1 MSKEVLKTA
10 YINFQAKGVQ
20 EIRTL
25 ITHLGKDLDK
35 FSVSLGQSQLKVAN
49 KLGDISNKI
58 KESVKKANAA
68 VLVGTKASTAA
79 LGKEVSALKLINK
92 EFRELS
98 SHTKE
103 FRGIKGKSGV
113 RLTQKFYSKSPELIA
128 AEVGKENAM
137 AELLK
142 SKSLNEMSKIFER
155 QEQRRLKIAKE
166 IAKTEKEAAKE
177 AAREK
182 LRAAKEAAREEKAA
196 AREAETRRKNFS
208 NRIVAITKFL
218 GKLGLATY
226 GDYQNRM
233 GLRSENLRY
242 ENLLMLS
249 GIGNAR
255 ARNYAAKMVS
265 LGGSTEGALG
275 ALNALSAGLGGIAR
289 GDTGLLQTLGMYG
302 IGGISPRTSPE
313 QLINKIRARVQRGD
327 LSRNEINALLS
338 QLPLDDAQKRAI
350 MSSRADL
357 FSGEL
362 GAFSVDERNIQA
374 LEKNA
379 IATESLRSS
388 TEKALAFFSPIDNKM
403 SGLIQSN
410 SELIAGIMVNSNAIK
425 ELAGLIPQ
433 IGSSLANSLSGIFGG
448 AAAGA
453 ITSKFG
459 KTWTS
464 AKNLVKWGSRFATIP
479 ALVGTAAVG
488 GTAATSVEFYNRI
501 KENPLERGG
510 WGKGIGTNYRIQQKV
525 NYLMTPSITGGYNMP
540 AIERFNQKYGGQIP
554 KFDNFYRNLHSES
567 SYDNS
572 STITNYYINYNSPQ
586 QDTIVPFYLRNRG
599 GEYSWKRDV
608 LNYAPNY

>member
-265 LGGSTEGALG
+265 LGGSTEGALD

-313 QLINKIRARVQRGD
+313 QLIDKIRARVQRGD

-362 GAFSVDERNIQA
+362 GTFSVDERNIQA

-388 TEKALAFFSPIDNKM
+388 TEKALAFVSPIDNKI

-459 KTWTS
+459 KIWTS
-464 AKNLVKWGSRFATIP
+464 AKNFGSK
-479 ALVGTAAVG
+479 VSG
-488 GTAATSVEFYNRI
+488 GMA
-501 KENPLERGG
+501 RGG
-510 WGKGIGTNYRIQQKV
+510 AFISRLLGGATLSLTPNTMGDSTIEGNLHLLSEADRKK
-525 NYLMTPSITGGYNMP
+525 YLDRKYGVSELGWLQDMASSIEKSSITDSYN
-540 AIERFNQKYGGQIP
+540 
-554 KFDNFYRNLHSES
+554 
-567 SYDNS
+567 
-572 STITNYYINYNSPQ
+572 TTNNNYNIYYSQPQ
-586 QDTIVPFYLRNRG
+586 QNSVVPFYLRNPDTWERNAL
-599 GEYSWKRDV
+599 Y
-608 LNYAPNY
+608 YAPNY

>member
-35 FSVSLGQSQLKVAN
+35 FSASLGQSQLKIAN

-58 KESVKKANAA
+58 KESVKKANEA

-79 LGKEVSALKLINK
+79 LGREVSALKLINK
-92 EFRELS
+92 EFKGMALTSKEL
-98 SHTKE
+98 
-103 FRGIKGKSGV
+103 KSLGGRVSV
-113 RLTQKFYSKSPELIA
+113 RITQKSPELLRIEA
-128 AEVGKENAM
+128 AEKA
-137 AELLK
+137 A
-142 SKSLNEMSKIFER
+142 KIEER
-155 QEQRRLKIAKE
+155 
-166 IAKTEKEAAKE
+166 AAKE

-208 NRIVAITKFL
+208 NRVVAITKFM

-275 ALNALSAGLGGIAR
+275 TLNALSAGLGGIAR

-327 LSRNEINALLS
+327 LSKNEINALLS

-362 GAFSVDERNIQA
+362 GTFSVDERNIQA

-379 IATESLRSS
+379 IATESLRGSI
-388 TEKALAFFSPIDNKM
+388 EKALAFFSPIDNKM

-459 KTWTS
+459 KIWTS
-464 AKNLVKWGSRFATIP
+464 AKNFGSK
-479 ALVGTAAVG
+479 VSG
-488 GTAATSVEFYNRI
+488 GMA
-501 KENPLERGG
+501 RGG
-510 WGKGIGTNYRIQQKV
+510 AFISRPLGGATLSLTPNTMGDSTIEGNLHLLSEADRKK
-525 NYLMTPSITGGYNMP
+525 YLDRKYGVSELDWLQDMASSIEKSSITDSYN
-540 AIERFNQKYGGQIP
+540 
-554 KFDNFYRNLHSES
+554 
-567 SYDNS
+567 
-572 STITNYYINYNSPQ
+572 TTNNNYNIYYSQPQ
-586 QDTIVPFYLRNRG
+586 QNSTVPFYLRNPDTWERNAL
-599 GEYSWKRDV
+599 Y
-608 LNYAPNY
+608 YAPNY

>member
-10 YINFQAKGVQ
+10 YINFQEKGVQ

-35 FSVSLGQSQLKVAN
+35 FSASLGQSQLKIAN

-58 KESVKKANAA
+58 KESVKKANEA

-226 GDYQNRM
+226 GDYQTRM

-275 ALNALSAGLGGIAR
+275 TLNALSAGLGGIAR

-313 QLINKIRARVQRGD
+313 QLIDKIRARVQRGD

-379 IATESLRSS
+379 IATESLRGS
-388 TEKALAFFSPIDNKM
+388 TEKALAFFSPIDNKI

-459 KTWTS
+459 KIWTS
-464 AKNLVKWGSRFATIP
+464 AKNFSSKVS
-479 ALVGTAAVG
+479 G
-488 GTAATSVEFYNRI
+488 GI
-501 KENPLERGG
+501 IRGG
-510 WGKGIGTNYRIQQKV
+510 SFISRLLGGATLSLTPNTMGDSTIEGNLHLLSDADRKK
-525 NYLMTPSITGGYNMP
+525 YLDRKYGVSELGWLQDMASSIEKSSITDSYN
-540 AIERFNQKYGGQIP
+540 
-554 KFDNFYRNLHSES
+554 
-567 SYDNS
+567 
-572 STITNYYINYNSPQ
+572 TTNNNYNIYYSQPQ
-586 QDTIVPFYLRNRG
+586 QNSVVPFYLRNPDTWERNAL
-599 GEYSWKRDV
+599 Y
-608 LNYAPNY
+608 YAPNY

>member
-35 FSVSLGQSQLKVAN
+35 FSASLGQSQLKVAN

-58 KESVKKANAA
+58 KESVKKANEA

-92 EFRELS
+92 EFRGMAITSKEL
-98 SHTKE
+98 
-103 FRGIKGKSGV
+103 KSLGGRVSV
-113 RLTQKFYSKSPELIA
+113 RITQKSPELLRVEA
-128 AEVGKENAM
+128 AEKA
-137 AELLK
+137 A
-142 SKSLNEMSKIFER
+142 KIE
-155 QEQRRLKIAKE
+155 
-166 IAKTEKEAAKE
+166 EKAAKE

-218 GKLGLATY
+218 GKLGIATY
-226 GDYQNRM
+226 GDYQHRM

-249 GIGNAR
+249 GVGNAR
-255 ARNYAAKMVS
+255 ARNYAARMVS

-275 ALNALSAGLGGIAR
+275 TLNALSAGLGGIAR

-327 LSRNEINALLS
+327 LSKNEINALLS

-362 GAFSVDERNIQA
+362 GTFSVDERNIQA

-388 TEKALAFFSPIDNKM
+388 TEKALAFFSPIDNRI

-410 SELIAGIMVNSNAIK
+410 SELMAGIMVNSNAIK

-459 KTWTS
+459 KIWTS
-464 AKNLVKWGSRFATIP
+464 AKNFGSK
-479 ALVGTAAVG
+479 VSG
-488 GTAATSVEFYNRI
+488 GI
-501 KENPLERGG
+501 IRGG
-510 WGKGIGTNYRIQQKV
+510 AFISRLLGGATLSLTPNTMGDSTIEGNLHLLSEADRKK
-525 NYLMTPSITGGYNMP
+525 YLDRKYGVSELGWLQDMASSIEKSSITDSYN
-540 AIERFNQKYGGQIP
+540 
-554 KFDNFYRNLHSES
+554 
-567 SYDNS
+567 
-572 STITNYYINYNSPQ
+572 TTNNNYNIYYSQPQ
-586 QDTIVPFYLRNRG
+586 QNSTVPFYLRNPDTWERNAL
-599 GEYSWKRDV
+599 Y
-608 LNYAPNY
+608 YAPNY

>member
-35 FSVSLGQSQLKVAN
+35 FSASLGQSQLKIAN

-58 KESVKKANAA
+58 KESVKKANEA

-92 EFRELS
+92 EFKGMALTSKEL
-98 SHTKE
+98 
-103 FRGIKGKSGV
+103 KSLGGRVSV
-113 RLTQKFYSKSPELIA
+113 RITQKSPELLRIEA
-128 AEVGKENAM
+128 AEKA
-137 AELLK
+137 A
-142 SKSLNEMSKIFER
+142 KIEER
-155 QEQRRLKIAKE
+155 
-166 IAKTEKEAAKE
+166 AAKE

-182 LRAAKEAAREEKAA
+182 LRASKEAAREEKAA

-275 ALNALSAGLGGIAR
+275 TLNALSAGLGGIAR

-313 QLINKIRARVQRGD
+313 QLIDKIRARVQRGD

-362 GAFSVDERNIQA
+362 GTFSVDERNIQA

-388 TEKALAFFSPIDNKM
+388 TEKALAFVSPIDNKI

-459 KTWTS
+459 KIWTS

-479 ALVGTAAVG
+479 ALVGAAAVG

>member
-35 FSVSLGQSQLKVAN
+35 FSASLGQSQLKVAN

-58 KESVKKANAA
+58 KESVKKANEA
-68 VLVGTKASTAA
+68 VLVGAKASTAA

-92 EFRELS
+92 EFRGMAITSKEL
-98 SHTKE
+98 
-103 FRGIKGKSGV
+103 KSLGGRVSV
-113 RLTQKFYSKSPELIA
+113 RITQKSPELLRVEA
-128 AEVGKENAM
+128 AEKA
-137 AELLK
+137 A
-142 SKSLNEMSKIFER
+142 KIE
-155 QEQRRLKIAKE
+155 
-166 IAKTEKEAAKE
+166 EKAAKE

-218 GKLGLATY
+218 GKLGLAAY

-249 GIGNAR
+249 GVGNAR

-275 ALNALSAGLGGIAR
+275 TLNALSAGLGGIAR

-327 LSRNEINALLS
+327 LSKNEINALLS

-362 GAFSVDERNIQA
+362 GTFSVDERNIQA

-388 TEKALAFFSPIDNKM
+388 TEKALVLFSPIDNKI

-410 SELIAGIMVNSNAIK
+410 SNLIAGIMINSNATK
-425 ELAGLIPQ
+425 ELTGLIPQ
-433 IGSSLANSLSGIFGG
+433 IGSSLANSLSGALSGALSGVVATKAKSIWNGAKNIGSKIGSGIARGGAFVSRLLGG
-448 AAAGA
+448 AALSLTPTPLGDST
-453 ITSKFG
+453 IEG
-459 KTWTS
+459 
-464 AKNLVKWGSRFATIP
+464 NLHRLSP
-479 ALVGTAAVG
+479 
-488 GTAATSVEFYNRI
+488 
-501 KENPLERGG
+501 KEQEDFLRE
-510 WGKGIGTNYRIQQKV
+510 
-525 NYLMTPSITGGYNMP
+525 
-540 AIERFNQKYGGQIP
+540 KYGDAYIDLFKKLNSP
-554 KFDNFYRNLHSES
+554 SLLPNSFS
-567 SYDNS
+567 SIQNS
-572 STITNYYINYNSPQ
+572 NNTTTNNNYNIYYSQPQ
-586 QDTIVPFYLRNRG
+586 QNSVVPFYLRNRG
-599 GEYSWKRDV
+599 TEYNWEGNA
-608 LNYAPNY
+608 LYYAPNY

>member
-35 FSVSLGQSQLKVAN
+35 FSASIGQSQLKMAS

-58 KESVKKANAA
+58 KESAKKANEA
-68 VLVGTKASTAA
+68 VLVGTKASTTA

-92 EFRELS
+92 EFRGLASTSKELKS
-98 SHTKE
+98 L
-103 FRGIKGKSGV
+103 GGKVSV
-113 RLTQKFYSKSPELIA
+113 RITQKSPELLKIEA
-128 AEVGKENAM
+128 AEKA
-137 AELLK
+137 A
-142 SKSLNEMSKIFER
+142 KIEER
-155 QEQRRLKIAKE
+155 
-166 IAKTEKEAAKE
+166 AAKE

-218 GKLGLATY
+218 GKLGLAAY

-275 ALNALSAGLGGIAR
+275 TLNALSAGLGGIAR

-327 LSRNEINALLS
+327 LSKNEINALLS

-362 GAFSVDERNIQA
+362 GTFSVDERNIQA

-388 TEKALAFFSPIDNKM
+388 TEKALVLFSPIDNKI

-410 SELIAGIMVNSNAIK
+410 SDLIASVMINSNATK

-433 IGSSLANSLSGIFGG
+433 IGSSLANSLSGVLAGTLSGAVATKAKSIWDGVKNVGSKVGGSIARGG
-448 AAAGA
+448 AFVSRLLGGA
-453 ITSKFG
+453 TLALTPTPLGDGTIDGYLRSLSDEDYKKFI
-459 KTWTS
+459 
-464 AKNLVKWGSRFATIP
+464 AKYPELANRFSYSLP
-479 ALVGTAAVG
+479 A
-488 GTAATSVEFYNRI
+488 
-501 KENPLERGG
+501 
-510 WGKGIGTNYRIQQKV
+510 V
-525 NYLMTPSITGGYNMP
+525 NNT
-540 AIERFNQKYGGQIP
+540 
-554 KFDNFYRNLHSES
+554 
-567 SYDNS
+567 NS
-572 STITNYYINYNSPQ
+572 STVNNYYINYNSPQ
-586 QDTIVPFYLRNRG
+586 QETSIPFYLRSRRYNPFEW
-599 GEYSWKRDV
+599 GEDAIYSSG
-608 LNYAPNY
+608 Y

>member
-35 FSVSLGQSQLKVAN
+35 FSASLGQSQLKVAN

-58 KESVKKANAA
+58 KESVKKANEA
-68 VLVGTKASTAA
+68 VLVGTKASTVA

-92 EFRELS
+92 EFRELA

-103 FRGIKGKSGV
+103 FRSIKGKSGV

-155 QEQRRLKIAKE
+155 QEQRKLKIAKE
-166 IAKTEKEAAKE
+166 IAETEKEAAKE

-208 NRIVAITKFL
+208 NRAVAIAKFL
-218 GKLGLATY
+218 GKLGIAAY

-265 LGGSTEGALG
+265 LGGTTEGALG
-275 ALNALSAGLGGIAR
+275 TLNALSSSLGGIAR
-289 GDTGLLQTLGMYG
+289 GDTSLLETLGKYG
-302 IGGISPRTSPE
+302 ISGISARTSPE
-313 QLINKIRARVQRGD
+313 ELINKIRDRIQRGD
-327 LSRNEINALLS
+327 LGKNEINALLS

-362 GAFSVDERNIQA
+362 GTFSVDERNIQA
-374 LEKNA
+374 LERNA

-388 TEKALAFFSPIDNKM
+388 TEKALAFFSPIDNKISELM
-403 SGLIQSN
+403 QSN
-410 SELIAGIMVNSNAIK
+410 SDLIAGIMINSNVVK

-433 IGSSLANSLSGIFGG
+433 IGSSLANSLSG
-448 AAAGA
+448 ALAGA
-453 ITSKFG
+453 LSGALATKAKSIWNGVKNIGSK
-459 KTWTS
+459 
-464 AKNLVKWGSRFATIP
+464 
-479 ALVGTAAVG
+479 VG
-488 GTAATSVEFYNRI
+488 GSIGSFASRLLGVAALALTPTPLGDSTKDGYLGQLSNEDFKKLI
-501 KENPLERGG
+501 AENPKLA
-510 WGKGIGTNYRIQQKV
+510 NLFSDSLPAV
-525 NYLMTPSITGGYNMP
+525 NNT
-540 AIERFNQKYGGQIP
+540 
-554 KFDNFYRNLHSES
+554 
-567 SYDNS
+567 NS
-572 STITNYYINYNSPQ
+572 STVNNYYINYNSPQ
-586 QDTIVPFYLRNRG
+586 QETSIPFYLRSQRYNPF
-599 GEYSWKRDV
+599 EWSEDAIYSSG
-608 LNYAPNY
+608 Y

>member
-25 ITHLGKDLDK
+25 IAHLGKDLDK
-35 FSVSLGQSQLKVAN
+35 FSASLGQSQLKVAN

-58 KESVKKANAA
+58 KESVKKANEA

-92 EFRELS
+92 EFKGMALTSKELKS
-98 SHTKE
+98 L
-103 FRGIKGKSGV
+103 GGKVSV
-113 RLTQKFYSKSPELIA
+113 RITQKSPELLRIEA
-128 AEVGKENAM
+128 AEKA
-137 AELLK
+137 A
-142 SKSLNEMSKIFER
+142 KIEER
-155 QEQRRLKIAKE
+155 
-166 IAKTEKEAAKE
+166 AAKE

-208 NRIVAITKFL
+208 NRVVAITKFL

-226 GDYQNRM
+226 GDYQTRM

>member
-1 MSKEVLKTA
+1 M
-10 YINFQAKGVQ
+10 
-20 EIRTL
+20 
-25 ITHLGKDLDK
+25 
-35 FSVSLGQSQLKVAN
+35 
-49 KLGDISNKI
+49 
-58 KESVKKANAA
+58 
-68 VLVGTKASTAA
+68 
-79 LGKEVSALKLINK
+79 
-92 EFRELS
+92 
-98 SHTKE
+98 
-103 FRGIKGKSGV
+103 KGKNREG
-113 RLTQKFYSKSPELIA
+113 
-128 AEVGKENAM
+128 
-137 AELLK
+137 
-142 SKSLNEMSKIFER
+142 
-155 QEQRRLKIAKE
+155 LKIAKE

-208 NRIVAITKFL
+208 NRVVAITKFL

-275 ALNALSAGLGGIAR
+275 TLNALSAGLGGIAR

-313 QLINKIRARVQRGD
+313 QLIDKIRARVQRGD
-327 LSRNEINALLS
+327 LNRNEINALLS

-388 TEKALAFFSPIDNKM
+388 TEKALAFFSPIDNKI

-459 KTWTS
+459 KIWTS
-464 AKNLVKWGSRFATIP
+464 AKNFGSKVSGGMARGGAFISRLLGGATLSLTP
-479 ALVGTAAVG
+479 TPMGG
-488 GTAATSVEFYNRI
+488 GTI
-501 KENPLERGG
+501 DENLHLLSEADRKKYLDRKYGVAELG
-510 WGKGIGTNYRIQQKV
+510 WLQDMASSIEKS
-525 NYLMTPSITGGYNMP
+525 SITDSYN
-540 AIERFNQKYGGQIP
+540 
-554 KFDNFYRNLHSES
+554 
-567 SYDNS
+567 
-572 STITNYYINYNSPQ
+572 TTNNNYNIYYSQPQ
-586 QDTIVPFYLRNRG
+586 QNSVVPFYLRNPDTWERNAL
-599 GEYSWKRDV
+599 Y
-608 LNYAPNY
+608 YAPNY

>member
-35 FSVSLGQSQLKVAN
+35 FSASLGQSQLKIAN

-58 KESVKKANAA
+58 KESVKKANEA

-79 LGKEVSALKLINK
+79 LGKEVSALKLLNK
-92 EFRELS
+92 EFKGMALTSKEL
-98 SHTKE
+98 
-103 FRGIKGKSGV
+103 KSLGGRVSV
-113 RLTQKFYSKSPELIA
+113 RITQKSPELLRIEA
-128 AEVGKENAM
+128 AEKA
-137 AELLK
+137 A
-142 SKSLNEMSKIFER
+142 KIEER
-155 QEQRRLKIAKE
+155 
-166 IAKTEKEAAKE
+166 AAKE

-255 ARNYAAKMVS
+255 ARNYAARMVS

-275 ALNALSAGLGGIAR
+275 TLNALSAGLGGIAR

-313 QLINKIRARVQRGD
+313 QLIDKIRARVQRGD

-388 TEKALAFFSPIDNKM
+388 TEKALAFFSPIDNKI

-453 ITSKFG
+453 VTSKFG
-459 KTWTS
+459 KIWTS
-464 AKNLVKWGSRFATIP
+464 AKNFGSKVSGGAFISRLLGGATLSLTPNTMGDSTIEGNLHLLSE
-479 ALVGTAAVG
+479 ADRKKYLDRKYGV
-488 GTAATSVEFYNRI
+488 SE
-501 KENPLERGG
+501 LG
-510 WGKGIGTNYRIQQKV
+510 WLQDMASSIEKS
-525 NYLMTPSITGGYNMP
+525 SITDSYN
-540 AIERFNQKYGGQIP
+540 
-554 KFDNFYRNLHSES
+554 
-567 SYDNS
+567 
-572 STITNYYINYNSPQ
+572 TTNNNYNIYYSQPQ
-586 QDTIVPFYLRNRG
+586 QNSAVPFYLRNPDTWERNAL
-599 GEYSWKRDV
+599 Y
-608 LNYAPNY
+608 YAPNY

>member
-35 FSVSLGQSQLKVAN
+35 FSASLGQSQLKVAN

-58 KESVKKANAA
+58 KESVKKANEA
-68 VLVGTKASTAA
+68 VLVGTKASTVA

-103 FRGIKGKSGV
+103 FRSIKGKSGV

-155 QEQRRLKIAKE
+155 QEDRKLKTAKE

-208 NRIVAITKFL
+208 NRAVAIAKFL
-218 GKLGLATY
+218 GKLGLAAY

-275 ALNALSAGLGGIAR
+275 TLNALSSSLGGIAR

-327 LSRNEINALLS
+327 LSKNEINALLS

-388 TEKALAFFSPIDNKM
+388 NEKALVFFSPIDNKI
-403 SGLIQSN
+403 SGLIKSN
-410 SELIAGIMVNSNAIK
+410 SDLIAEMMTNSNAVK

-433 IGSSLANSLSGIFGG
+433 IGSSLANSLSGALTGALSALLATKTKDIWDEVKNIGSKVGGSIGSFISRLLGG
-448 AAAGA
+448 ATLSLTPTPLGDGTIDGNLHRLSEADRKKYLDMKYGLSNLRRLQDIA
-453 ITSKFG
+453 SSSG
-459 KTWTS
+459 KS
-464 AKNLVKWGSRFATIP
+464 
-479 ALVGTAAVG
+479 
-488 GTAATSVEFYNRI
+488 
-501 KENPLERGG
+501 
-510 WGKGIGTNYRIQQKV
+510 
-525 NYLMTPSITGGYNMP
+525 SITDSYN
-540 AIERFNQKYGGQIP
+540 
-554 KFDNFYRNLHSES
+554 
-567 SYDNS
+567 
-572 STITNYYINYNSPQ
+572 TTNNNYNIYYSHPQ
-586 QDTIVPFYLRNRG
+586 QNSVVPFYLRNPDTWERNAL
-599 GEYSWKRDV
+599 Y
-608 LNYAPNY
+608 YAPNY

>member
-35 FSVSLGQSQLKVAN
+35 FSASLGQSQLKIAN

-58 KESVKKANAA
+58 KESVKKANEA

-79 LGKEVSALKLINK
+79 LGREVSALKLINK
-92 EFRELS
+92 EFKGMALTSKEL
-98 SHTKE
+98 
-103 FRGIKGKSGV
+103 KSLGGRVSV
-113 RLTQKFYSKSPELIA
+113 RITQKNPELLRIEA
-128 AEVGKENAM
+128 AEKA
-137 AELLK
+137 A
-142 SKSLNEMSKIFER
+142 KIEER
-155 QEQRRLKIAKE
+155 
-166 IAKTEKEAAKE
+166 AAKE

-226 GDYQNRM
+226 AGYQNRM

-275 ALNALSAGLGGIAR
+275 TLNALSAGLGGIAR

-313 QLINKIRARVQRGD
+313 QLIDKIRARVQRGD

-388 TEKALAFFSPIDNKM
+388 TEKALAFFSPIDNKI

-459 KTWTS
+459 KIWTS
-464 AKNLVKWGSRFATIP
+464 AKNLSKTGLRLVKRGSRFATIP

>member
-25 ITHLGKDLDK
+25 ITHLGRDLDK
-35 FSVSLGQSQLKVAN
+35 FSASIGQSQLKMAS

-58 KESVKKANAA
+58 KESAKKANEA

-92 EFRELS
+92 EFRGLASTSKEL
-98 SHTKE
+98 
-103 FRGIKGKSGV
+103 KGLGGRLSV
-113 RLTQKFYSKSPELIA
+113 RITQKSPELLRVEA
-128 AEVGKENAM
+128 AEKA
-137 AELLK
+137 A
-142 SKSLNEMSKIFER
+142 KIE
-155 QEQRRLKIAKE
+155 
-166 IAKTEKEAAKE
+166 EKAAKE

-182 LRAAKEAAREEKAA
+182 IRAAKEAARQEREGERRRREFANNIAGAIGLA
-196 AREAETRRKNFS
+196 ARLAS
-208 NRIVAITKFL
+208 AL
-218 GKLGLATY
+218 GR
-226 GDYQNRM
+226 DYMNRM
-233 GLRSENLRY
+233 SMRSENIRY
-242 ENLLMLS
+242 ENLLKLS
-249 GIGNAR
+249 GTGNAR
-255 ARNYAAKMVS
+255 ARNYGVRMVS
-265 LGGSTEGALG
+265 LGGTTEGALG
-275 ALNALSAGLGGIAR
+275 TLNALSSSLGGIAR

-388 TEKALAFFSPIDNKM
+388 TEKALSFFSPIDNKI

-410 SELIAGIMVNSNAIK
+410 SDLIAGITTNSNAIK

-459 KTWTS
+459 KIWTS
-464 AKNLVKWGSRFATIP
+464 AKNFGSKVSGGIARGSAFISRLLGGATL
-479 ALVGTAAVG
+479 ALTPTPMGG
-488 GTAATSVEFYNRI
+488 GTMD
-501 KENPLERGG
+501 ENLHLLSEADRKKYLDRKYGVSELG
-510 WGKGIGTNYRIQQKV
+510 WLQDMASSIEKS
-525 NYLMTPSITGGYNMP
+525 SITDSYN
-540 AIERFNQKYGGQIP
+540 
-554 KFDNFYRNLHSES
+554 
-567 SYDNS
+567 
-572 STITNYYINYNSPQ
+572 TTNNNYNIYYSQPQ
-586 QDTIVPFYLRNRG
+586 QNSVVPFYLRNPDTWERNAL
-599 GEYSWKRDV
+599 Y
-608 LNYAPNY
+608 YAPNY

>member
-35 FSVSLGQSQLKVAN
+35 FSASLGQSQLKIAN

-58 KESVKKANAA
+58 KESVKKANEA

-79 LGKEVSALKLINK
+79 LGKEVSALKLLNK
-92 EFRELS
+92 EFKGMALTSKEL
-98 SHTKE
+98 
-103 FRGIKGKSGV
+103 KSLGGRVSV
-113 RLTQKFYSKSPELIA
+113 RITQKSPELLRIEA
-128 AEVGKENAM
+128 AEKA
-137 AELLK
+137 A
-142 SKSLNEMSKIFER
+142 KIEER
-155 QEQRRLKIAKE
+155 
-166 IAKTEKEAAKE
+166 AAKE

-275 ALNALSAGLGGIAR
+275 TLNALSAGLGGIAR

-313 QLINKIRARVQRGD
+313 QLIDKIRARVQRGD

-379 IATESLRSS
+379 IATESLRGS
-388 TEKALAFFSPIDNKM
+388 TEKALTFFSPIDNKI

-459 KTWTS
+459 KIWTS
-464 AKNLVKWGSRFATIP
+464 ARNLGSK
-479 ALVGTAAVG
+479 VG
-488 GTAATSVEFYNRI
+488 GGIT
-501 KENPLERGG
+501 RGG
-510 WGKGIGTNYRIQQKV
+510 AFISRLLGGATLSLTPNTMGDSTIEGNLHLLSEADRKK
-525 NYLMTPSITGGYNMP
+525 YLDRKYGVSELGWLQDMASSIEKSSITDSYN
-540 AIERFNQKYGGQIP
+540 
-554 KFDNFYRNLHSES
+554 
-567 SYDNS
+567 
-572 STITNYYINYNSPQ
+572 TTNNNYNIYYSQPQ
-586 QDTIVPFYLRNRG
+586 QNSVVPFYLRNPDTWERNAL
-599 GEYSWKRDV
+599 Y
-608 LNYAPNY
+608 YAPNY

>member
-25 ITHLGKDLDK
+25 IAHLGKDLDK
-35 FSVSLGQSQLKVAN
+35 FSASLGQSQLKVAN

-58 KESVKKANAA
+58 KESVKKANEA

-92 EFRELS
+92 EFKGMALTSKELKS
-98 SHTKE
+98 L
-103 FRGIKGKSGV
+103 GGKVSV
-113 RLTQKFYSKSPELIA
+113 RITQKSPELLRIEA
-128 AEVGKENAM
+128 AEKA
-137 AELLK
+137 A
-142 SKSLNEMSKIFER
+142 KIEER
-155 QEQRRLKIAKE
+155 
-166 IAKTEKEAAKE
+166 AAKE

-208 NRIVAITKFL
+208 NRVVAITKFL

-275 ALNALSAGLGGIAR
+275 TLNALSAGLGGIAR

-313 QLINKIRARVQRGD
+313 QLIDKIRARVQRGD

-388 TEKALAFFSPIDNKM
+388 TEKALAFVSPIDNKI

-459 KTWTS
+459 KIWTS

>member
-25 ITHLGKDLDK
+25 IAHLGKDLDK
-35 FSVSLGQSQLKVAN
+35 FSASLGQSQLKVAN

-58 KESVKKANAA
+58 KESVKKANEA

-92 EFRELS
+92 EFKGMALTSKELKS
-98 SHTKE
+98 L
-103 FRGIKGKSGV
+103 GGKVSV
-113 RLTQKFYSKSPELIA
+113 RITQKSPELLRIEA
-128 AEVGKENAM
+128 AEKA
-137 AELLK
+137 A
-142 SKSLNEMSKIFER
+142 KIEER
-155 QEQRRLKIAKE
+155 
-166 IAKTEKEAAKE
+166 AAKE

-208 NRIVAITKFL
+208 NRVVAITKFL

-226 GDYQNRM
+226 GDYQTRM

-275 ALNALSAGLGGIAR
+275 TLNALSAGLGGIAR

-313 QLINKIRARVQRGD
+313 QLIDKIRARVQRGD

-350 MSSRADL
+350 TSSRADL

-379 IATESLRSS
+379 IATESLRGS
-388 TEKALAFFSPIDNKM
+388 TEKALAFFSPIDNKI

-433 IGSSLANSLSGIFGG
+433 IGSSLANSLSGIFGS
-448 AAAGA
+448 AVGA
-453 ITSKFG
+453 IISKLG
-459 KTWTS
+459 EIWPS
-464 AKNLVKWGSRFATIP
+464 AKNLGSKVRSGI
-479 ALVGTAAVG
+479 
-488 GTAATSVEFYNRI
+488 I
-501 KENPLERGG
+501 RGG
-510 WGKGIGTNYRIQQKV
+510 AFISRLLGGATLSLTPNTMGDSTIEGNLHLLSEADRKK
-525 NYLMTPSITGGYNMP
+525 YLDRKYGVSELGWLQDMASSIEKSSITDSYN
-540 AIERFNQKYGGQIP
+540 
-554 KFDNFYRNLHSES
+554 
-567 SYDNS
+567 
-572 STITNYYINYNSPQ
+572 TTNNNYNIYYSQPQ
-586 QDTIVPFYLRNRG
+586 QNSVVPFYLRNPDTWERNAL
-599 GEYSWKRDV
+599 Y
-608 LNYAPNY
+608 YAPNY

>member
-35 FSVSLGQSQLKVAN
+35 FSASLGQSQLKIAN

-58 KESVKKANAA
+58 KESVKKANEA

-92 EFRELS
+92 EFKGMALTSKEL
-98 SHTKE
+98 
-103 FRGIKGKSGV
+103 KSLGGRVSV
-113 RLTQKFYSKSPELIA
+113 RITQKSPELLRIEA
-128 AEVGKENAM
+128 AEKA
-137 AELLK
+137 A
-142 SKSLNEMSKIFER
+142 KIEER
-155 QEQRRLKIAKE
+155 
-166 IAKTEKEAAKE
+166 AAKE

-275 ALNALSAGLGGIAR
+275 TLNALSAGLGGIAR

-313 QLINKIRARVQRGD
+313 QLIDKIRARVQRGD

-379 IATESLRSS
+379 IATESLRGS
-388 TEKALAFFSPIDNKM
+388 TEKALAFFSPIDNKI

-459 KTWTS
+459 KIWTS
-464 AKNLVKWGSRFATIP
+464 AKNFGSK
-479 ALVGTAAVG
+479 V
-488 GTAATSVEFYNRI
+488 
-501 KENPLERGG
+501 RGG
-510 WGKGIGTNYRIQQKV
+510 MARGGAFISRLLGGATLSLTPNTMGDSTIEGNLHLLSEADRKK
-525 NYLMTPSITGGYNMP
+525 YLDRKYGVSELGWLQDMASSIEKSSITDSYN
-540 AIERFNQKYGGQIP
+540 
-554 KFDNFYRNLHSES
+554 
-567 SYDNS
+567 
-572 STITNYYINYNSPQ
+572 TTNNNYNIYYSQPQ
-586 QDTIVPFYLRNRG
+586 QNSVVPFYLRNPDTWERNAL
-599 GEYSWKRDV
+599 Y
-608 LNYAPNY
+608 YAPNY

>member
-35 FSVSLGQSQLKVAN
+35 FSASLGQSQLKIAN

-58 KESVKKANAA
+58 KESVKKANEA

-92 EFRELS
+92 EFKGMALTSKEL
-98 SHTKE
+98 
-103 FRGIKGKSGV
+103 KSLGGRVSV
-113 RLTQKFYSKSPELIA
+113 RITQKSPELLRIEA
-128 AEVGKENAM
+128 AEKA
-137 AELLK
+137 A
-142 SKSLNEMSKIFER
+142 KIE
-155 QEQRRLKIAKE
+155 
-166 IAKTEKEAAKE
+166 EKAAKE

-182 LRAAKEAAREEKAA
+182 LRAAKAAAREEKAA

-275 ALNALSAGLGGIAR
+275 TLNALSAGLGGIAR

-313 QLINKIRARVQRGD
+313 QLIDKIRARVQRGD

-388 TEKALAFFSPIDNKM
+388 TEKALAFFSPIDNKI

-459 KTWTS
+459 KIWTS
-464 AKNLVKWGSRFATIP
+464 AKNLGSKVRGSI
-479 ALVGTAAVG
+479 V
-488 GTAATSVEFYNRI
+488 
-501 KENPLERGG
+501 RGG
-510 WGKGIGTNYRIQQKV
+510 AFVSRLLGGATLSLTPTPLGDGTMDGNLHKLSPKAQEDFLRK
-525 NYLMTPSITGGYNMP
+525 
-540 AIERFNQKYGGQIP
+540 KYGDAYIELSKKLNSLSVP
-554 KFDNFYRNLHSES
+554 PNSFS
-567 SYDNS
+567 SIQNS
-572 STITNYYINYNSPQ
+572 NNTTTNNNYNIYYSQPQ
-586 QDTIVPFYLRNRG
+586 QNSVVPFYLRNPDTWERNAL
-599 GEYSWKRDV
+599 Y
-608 LNYAPNY
+608 YAPNY

>member
-35 FSVSLGQSQLKVAN
+35 FSASLGQSQLKVAN

-58 KESVKKANAA
+58 KESAKKANEA
-68 VLVGTKASTAA
+68 VLVGTKASTVA

-92 EFRELS
+92 EFRGLASTSKEL
-98 SHTKE
+98 
-103 FRGIKGKSGV
+103 KGLGGRLSV
-113 RLTQKFYSKSPELIA
+113 RITQKSPELLRVEA
-128 AEVGKENAM
+128 AEKA
-137 AELLK
+137 A
-142 SKSLNEMSKIFER
+142 KIEER
-155 QEQRRLKIAKE
+155 
-166 IAKTEKEAAKE
+166 AAKE

-208 NRIVAITKFL
+208 NRIVAVAKFL
-218 GKLGLATY
+218 GKLGIAAY

-249 GIGNAR
+249 GTGNAR

-265 LGGSTEGALG
+265 LGGSAEGALG
-275 ALNALSAGLGGIAR
+275 TLNALSAGLGGIAR

-313 QLINKIRARVQRGD
+313 QLINKVRDRIQRGD
-327 LSRNEINALLS
+327 LSKNEINALLS

-362 GAFSVDERNIQA
+362 GTFSVDERNIQA

-388 TEKALAFFSPIDNKM
+388 TEKALVLFSPIDNKI

-410 SELIAGIMVNSNAIK
+410 SDLIAGMMINSNAVK

-433 IGSSLANSLSGIFGG
+433 IGSSLANSLSGALTGALSGAVAAKAKSIWDGVKNIGSKVGGSIGSFASRLLGG
-448 AAAGA
+448 AALLFTPTPLGDS
-453 ITSKFG
+453 TKDEYLR
-459 KTWTS
+459 WL
-464 AKNLVKWGSRFATIP
+464 NLEDYKKIIA
-479 ALVGTAAVG
+479 
-488 GTAATSVEFYNRI
+488 
-501 KENPLERGG
+501 ENPELANRFSYN
-510 WGKGIGTNYRIQQKV
+510 IPNV
-525 NYLMTPSITGGYNMP
+525 N
-540 AIERFNQKYGGQIP
+540 
-554 KFDNFYRNLHSES
+554 
-567 SYDNS
+567 NS
-572 STITNYYINYNSPQ
+572 NSNTVNNYYINYNSPQ
-586 QDTIVPFYLRNRG
+586 QETSIPFYLRSQRYNPFEW
-599 GEYSWKRDV
+599 GEDAIYSSG
-608 LNYAPNY
+608 Y

>member
-35 FSVSLGQSQLKVAN
+35 FSASLGQSQLKIAN

-58 KESVKKANAA
+58 KESVKKANEA

-79 LGKEVSALKLINK
+79 LGREVSALKLTNK
-92 EFRELS
+92 EFKRMALTSKELKS
-98 SHTKE
+98 L
-103 FRGIKGKSGV
+103 GGKVSV
-113 RLTQKFYSKSPELIA
+113 RITQKSPELLRIEA
-128 AEVGKENAM
+128 AEKA
-137 AELLK
+137 A
-142 SKSLNEMSKIFER
+142 KIEER
-155 QEQRRLKIAKE
+155 
-166 IAKTEKEAAKE
+166 AAKE

-208 NRIVAITKFL
+208 NRVVAITKFL

-226 GDYQNRM
+226 GDYQTRM

-275 ALNALSAGLGGIAR
+275 TLNALSAGLGGIAR

>member
-25 ITHLGKDLDK
+25 IAHLGKDLDK
-35 FSVSLGQSQLKVAN
+35 FSASLGQSQLKVAN

-58 KESVKKANAA
+58 KESVKKANEA

-92 EFRELS
+92 EFKGMALTSKELKS
-98 SHTKE
+98 L
-103 FRGIKGKSGV
+103 GGKVSV
-113 RLTQKFYSKSPELIA
+113 RITQKSPELLRIEA
-128 AEVGKENAM
+128 AEKA
-137 AELLK
+137 A
-142 SKSLNEMSKIFER
+142 KIEER
-155 QEQRRLKIAKE
+155 
-166 IAKTEKEAAKE
+166 AAKE

-208 NRIVAITKFL
+208 NRVVAITKFL

-226 GDYQNRM
+226 GDYQTRM

-275 ALNALSAGLGGIAR
+275 TLNTLSAGLGGIAR

>member
-25 ITHLGKDLDK
+25 IAHLGKDLDK
-35 FSVSLGQSQLKVAN
+35 FSASLGQSQLKVAN

-58 KESVKKANAA
+58 KESVKKANEA

-92 EFRELS
+92 EFKGMALTSKELKS
-98 SHTKE
+98 L
-103 FRGIKGKSGV
+103 GGKVSV
-113 RLTQKFYSKSPELIA
+113 RITQKSPELLRIEA
-128 AEVGKENAM
+128 AEKA
-137 AELLK
+137 A
-142 SKSLNEMSKIFER
+142 KIEER
-155 QEQRRLKIAKE
+155 
-166 IAKTEKEAAKE
+166 AAKE

-208 NRIVAITKFL
+208 NRVVAITKFL

-226 GDYQNRM
+226 GDYQTRM

-275 ALNALSAGLGGIAR
+275 TLNALSAGLGGIAR

-572 STITNYYINYNSPQ
+572 STVTNYYINYNSPQ

>member
-35 FSVSLGQSQLKVAN
+35 FSASLGQSQLKIAN

-58 KESVKKANAA
+58 KESVKKANEA

-79 LGKEVSALKLINK
+79 LGKEVSALKLLNK
-92 EFRELS
+92 EFKGMALTSKEL
-98 SHTKE
+98 
-103 FRGIKGKSGV
+103 KSLGGRVSV
-113 RLTQKFYSKSPELIA
+113 RITQKSPELLRIEA
-128 AEVGKENAM
+128 AEKA
-137 AELLK
+137 A
-142 SKSLNEMSKIFER
+142 KIEER
-155 QEQRRLKIAKE
+155 
-166 IAKTEKEAAKE
+166 AAKE

-275 ALNALSAGLGGIAR
+275 TLNALSAGLGGIAR

-357 FSGEL
+357 FGGEL

-388 TEKALAFFSPIDNKM
+388 TEKALAFFSPIDNKI

-410 SELIAGIMVNSNAIK
+410 SELIAGIVVNSNAIK

-459 KTWTS
+459 KIWTS
-464 AKNLVKWGSRFATIP
+464 AKNFGSK
-479 ALVGTAAVG
+479 VSG
-488 GTAATSVEFYNRI
+488 GIA
-501 KENPLERGG
+501 RGG
-510 WGKGIGTNYRIQQKV
+510 AFISRLLGGAALSLTPNTMGDSTIEGNLHLLSEADRKK
-525 NYLMTPSITGGYNMP
+525 YLDRKYGVSELGWLQDMASSIEKSSITDSYN
-540 AIERFNQKYGGQIP
+540 
-554 KFDNFYRNLHSES
+554 
-567 SYDNS
+567 
-572 STITNYYINYNSPQ
+572 TTNNNYNIYYSQPQ
-586 QDTIVPFYLRNRG
+586 QNSVVPFYLRNPDTWERNAL
-599 GEYSWKRDV
+599 Y
-608 LNYAPNY
+608 YAPNY

>member
-25 ITHLGKDLDK
+25 IAHLGKDLDK
-35 FSVSLGQSQLKVAN
+35 FSASLGQSQLKVAN

-58 KESVKKANAA
+58 KESVKKANEA

-92 EFRELS
+92 EFKGMALTSKELKS
-98 SHTKE
+98 L
-103 FRGIKGKSGV
+103 GGKVSV
-113 RLTQKFYSKSPELIA
+113 RITQKSPELLRIEA
-128 AEVGKENAM
+128 AEKA
-137 AELLK
+137 A
-142 SKSLNEMSKIFER
+142 KIEER
-155 QEQRRLKIAKE
+155 
-166 IAKTEKEAAKE
+166 AAKE

-208 NRIVAITKFL
+208 NRVVAITKFL

-226 GDYQNRM
+226 GDYQTRM

-275 ALNALSAGLGGIAR
+275 TLNALSAGLGGIAR

-362 GAFSVDERNIQA
+362 GTFSVDERNIQA

-379 IATESLRSS
+379 IATESLRGS

-459 KTWTS
+459 KIWTS
-464 AKNLVKWGSRFATIP
+464 AKNFGSK
-479 ALVGTAAVG
+479 VSG
-488 GTAATSVEFYNRI
+488 GMA
-501 KENPLERGG
+501 RGG
-510 WGKGIGTNYRIQQKV
+510 ASISRLLGGATLSLTPNTMGDSTIEGNLHLLSEASRKK
-525 NYLMTPSITGGYNMP
+525 YLDRKYGVSELDWLQDMASSIEKSSITDSYN
-540 AIERFNQKYGGQIP
+540 
-554 KFDNFYRNLHSES
+554 
-567 SYDNS
+567 
-572 STITNYYINYNSPQ
+572 TTNNNYNIYYSQPQ
-586 QDTIVPFYLRNRG
+586 QNSTVPFYLRNPDTWERNAL
-599 GEYSWKRDV
+599 Y
-608 LNYAPNY
+608 YAPNY